1 MQVLC
6 DVVAWP
12 LKGSRTQKSRS
23 PVHCAPARQR
33 FAVSERLSVVSV
45 FTGCRPLRR
54 DLSPDLALVE
64 EPPHLCDLQ
73 SGPLPAVLRAGCAGA
88 THGKGDYIG
97 EDVSQLEH
105 ALQAAD
111 LAHRS
116 GLGLE
121 ATLAAL
127 LHDVGHLLGMEDK
140 SHARMGDCGVANH
153 ENLGGGW
160 LAGLGFSPKVCQLV
174 SRHVDAKRYLCAVNK
189 EYHDTLSSASKTTLI
204 HQGGP
209 MTQQEAKAFEEEE
222 LFKVILAM
230 RRWDEAAKVK
240 GKKVPELEAY
250 RDMMEQ
256 NVGQRVGPGE

>member
-1 MQVLC
+1 MVLM
-6 DVVAWP
+6 
-12 LKGSRTQKSRS
+12 LLRSLQRS
-23 PVHCAPARQR
+23 PRLFSSRHCSTSAPCSVNRV
-33 FAVSERLSVVSV
+33 FELFER
-45 FTGCRPLRR
+45 
-54 DLSPDLALVE
+54 
-64 EPPHLCDLQ
+64 
-73 SGPLPAVLRAGCAGA
+73 
-88 THGKGDYIG
+88 HGKGDYIG
-97 EDVSQLEH
+97 ENVSQLEH